1 MKKTFLIIFLFV
13 FNISNVFPDNS
24 YFIDF
29 NQILNKSKA
38 GISAQENLKKKFE
51 RESNKIKKKKVE
63 LKKNEND
70 LISQKKLITN
80 EEYKKKV
87 QALRKK
93 VAELQKNKNKSLQSI
108 SESRRDARQ
117 NLLKVVN
124 PIIKKYMEENNI
136 RMIVEKQSVI
146 MGDANLEITS
156 QILAILNK
164 ELTSIKIN

>member
-51 RESNKIKKKKVE
+51 SESNKFKKKEVE

>member
-13 FNISNVFPDNS
+13 FNISNVFSDSS

-51 RESNKIKKKKVE
+51 NESNKFKKQEVE
-63 LKKNEND
+63 LKKNENN

-87 QALRKK
+87 QSLRKK

-146 MGDANLEITS
+146 MGDASLEITS